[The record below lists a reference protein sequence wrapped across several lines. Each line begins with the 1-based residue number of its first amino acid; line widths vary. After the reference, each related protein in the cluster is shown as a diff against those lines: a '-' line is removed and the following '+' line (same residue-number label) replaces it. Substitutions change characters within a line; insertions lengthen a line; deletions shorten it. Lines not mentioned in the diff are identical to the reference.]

1 MDFYLVF
8 CKSSKKFDKYVKLNR
23 IRSKCVIDI
32 KKMMEEENVSAD
44 TPTTLEYFKV
54 LVFKKMQLAAKK
66 RKDIYYI
73 PNFDTPVPVEKLLRI
88 RELLVH
94 HKFNM
99 LFFYEE
105 FRDDE
110 IKESVMDLINDFDTS
125 QIIKDY

>member
-32 KKMMEEENVSAD
+32 KKMMEEENVSND
-44 TPTTLEYFKV
+44 TPATLEYFKV

-73 PNFDTPVPVEKLLRI
+73 PNFDNAVPVEKLLRI

-110 IKESVMDLINDFDTS
+110 IKESVMDLINDFDAS

>member
-8 CKSSKKFDKYVKLNR
+8 CKSSKKFEKYVKLNR

-32 KKMMEEENVSAD
+32 KKMMEEENVSND
-44 TPTTLEYFKV
+44 TPATLEYFKV

-73 PNFDTPVPVEKLLRI
+73 PNFDNAVPVEKLLRI

-110 IKESVMDLINDFDTS
+110 IKESVMDLINDFDAS